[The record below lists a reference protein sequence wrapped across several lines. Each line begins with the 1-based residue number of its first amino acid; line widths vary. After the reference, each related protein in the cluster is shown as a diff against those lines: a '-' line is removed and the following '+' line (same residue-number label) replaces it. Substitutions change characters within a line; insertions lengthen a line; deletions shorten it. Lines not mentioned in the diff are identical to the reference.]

1 MSVNP
6 AFFSSSRFNSG
17 GFNQLSSRM
26 MHQLVNRLLAL
37 DAEAKQKLDTF
48 EPSVFLIQVTDLGL
62 NYAASIKQGELNIS
76 DGSDLIQAKPTQSTE
91 SASKPRIDAEDVSAQ
106 SDIEITATISG
117 TSSAFLAAIQEEH
130 KGDSIF
136 KGQLNFSGQINSAK
150 KLQSFA
156 QSLKIDWQEPL
167 AQLFGDPIGHS
178 LASGIQGF
186 AGWLKSSLSQAPLN
200 LGEYLQ
206 EEVQM
211 TPSRFEQAH
220 FSDQVDQLRSRLDRL
235 NARFQRIQS
244 KQTPKSS
251 KRDKATGDDQ

>member
-1 MSVNP
+1 MSINP
-6 AFFSSSRFNSG
+6 DFLSSAPFNRG
-17 GFNQLSSRM
+17 GFNHLSSRM

-37 DAEAKQKLDTF
+37 DAEAKQKLEAF

-62 NYAASIKQGELNIS
+62 NYAATIKQGELNIS
-76 DGSDLIQAKPTQSTE
+76 DGSDLIQSKAAKPTE
-91 SASKPRIDAEDVSAQ
+91 SSSKATAESENARC
-106 SDIEITATISG
+106 EITATISG
-117 TSSAFLAAIQEEH
+117 TSSAFLSAIQEQH

-178 LASGIQGF
+178 LASGIQDL
-186 AGWLKSSLSQAPLN
+186 AGWLKSTLTQAPIN

-206 EEVQM
+206 EEVQL

-244 KQTPKSS
+244 KQTAKSS
-251 KRDKATGDDQ
+251 EREKAAGDDL